1 MKTAKQM
8 SEYYL
13 QRKIEEEKR
22 TQLLRRKKLCKLY
35 KQLYKEL
42 RSSTIGMIRPEIYI
56 DPEIVERFKKK
67 GYHIRYID
75 FPMINRTNVLQISVE
90 EDTHDYGHTMD
101 EVREYIRENKSF
113 FSLIKAMF

>member
-22 TQLLRRKKLCKLY
+22 TDLLHKKGVCKLY
-35 KQLYKEL
+35 KQLYKRL
-42 RSSTIGMIRPEIYI
+42 RESTIGMIRPTAYVE
-56 DPEIVERFKKK
+56 PEILERFKKK
-67 GYHIRYID
+67 GYHVRYID
-75 FPMINRTNVLQISVE
+75 LPMINRTNVLQISVE